1 MNELHIF
8 KYKENEVRTI
18 MKDGEPWFV
27 LKDVCD
33 VLDIGNNRMVAD
45 RLDEDEKGVSIT
57 DTLGGK
63 QESTIISESGLYN
76 VILLSRK
83 PEAKIFKRW
92 ITHEVIPSIRKH
104 GAYMTMDTIEK
115 VLLDPDAIITI
126 ATALKKE
133 QEERKRLQAQIE
145 AEAPKVA
152 FATALSLSEDTIL
165 IRELAKILHQN
176 GINIG
181 QNRLFKRLRE
191 EGYLIRHHGDDYNSP
206 TQKAIDL
213 GVLVLKETLISKPDG
228 SSMIVRTT
236 KVTGRGQEFFIN
248 NYLKKDHLSK
258 VTLDVA
264 VV

>member
-1 MNELHIF
+1 MKELQIF
-8 KYKENEVRTI
+8 NYGENEVRTM
-18 MKDGEPWFV
+18 MKDGEPWFA

-33 VLDIGNNRMVAD
+33 VLGLSDTNKVAE
-45 RLDEDEKGVSIT
+45 RLDADELTRIKFVS
-57 DTLGGK
+57 GG
-63 QESTIISESGLYN
+63 QTREMYAVNESGLYN
-76 VILLSRK
+76 VILRSDK